1 MDKTMFKSAFENVS
15 DFRQEWKVK
24 HKLIEIIFT
33 TVIAMIA
40 NANTWIEVESFVE
53 AKKEWFKK
61 YVDLENG
68 VPSHDTYKRVFENLD
83 SDSFNRAFISWTSKL
98 SNESAGRII
107 AVDGKTSRGSHT
119 EDRKEVGT

>member
-33 TVIAMIA
+33 TVIATIA

-61 YVDLENG
+61 YVDLE
-68 VPSHDTYKRVFENLD
+68 
-83 SDSFNRAFISWTSKL
+83 
-98 SNESAGRII
+98 
-107 AVDGKTSRGSHT
+107 
-119 EDRKEVGT
+119 